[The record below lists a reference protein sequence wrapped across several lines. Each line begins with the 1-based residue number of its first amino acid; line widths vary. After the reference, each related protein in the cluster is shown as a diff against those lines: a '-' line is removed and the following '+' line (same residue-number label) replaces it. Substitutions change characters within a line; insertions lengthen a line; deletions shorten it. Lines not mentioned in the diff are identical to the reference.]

1 MTRATNNVATRRR
14 HKRVLK
20 AASGAYQ
27 ARHRLFQSA
36 KETVNKGLVYAYRDR
51 KANKRNFR
59 RLWIARIN
67 AACRANGMAY
77 SRLINGL
84 ALAEIEIDRKMLAEL
99 AVNDAAAFTKI
110 VEAAREALAEKSADP
125 NAARTV
131 PFI

>member
-1 MTRATNNVATRRR
+1 MTRATNNVATKKR

-51 KANKRNFR
+51 KSNKRNFR
-59 RLWIARIN
+59 ALWITRIN
-67 AACRANGMAY
+67 AACRANGIAY

-84 ALAEIEIDRKMLAEL
+84 DLAEIEIDRKMLAEL
-99 AVNDAAAFTKI
+99 AVSDPAAFTKI
-110 VEAAREALAEKSADP
+110 VETARKALVEKSADP
-125 NAARTV
+125 NAGRFV
-131 PFI
+131 PFL

>member
-1 MTRATNNVATRRR
+1 MTRATNNVATKKR

-51 KANKRNFR
+51 KQNKRNFR
-59 RLWIARIN
+59 RLWITRIN
-67 AACRANGMAY
+67 AACRANGIAY

-84 ALAEIEIDRKMLAEL
+84 DLAEIEIDRKMLAEI
-99 AVNDAAAFTKI
+99 AVNDPAAFTQI
-110 VEAAREALAEKSADP
+110 VETAREALNEKSSDP
-125 NAARTV
+125 NAGRTV
-131 PFI
+131 PFL